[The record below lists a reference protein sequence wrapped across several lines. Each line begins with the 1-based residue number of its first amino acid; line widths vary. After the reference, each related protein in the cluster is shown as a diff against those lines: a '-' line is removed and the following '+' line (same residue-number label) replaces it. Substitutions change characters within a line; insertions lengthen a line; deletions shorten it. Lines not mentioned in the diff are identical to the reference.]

1 MPSPLN
7 GSINPNAQVHIADD
21 LPREAARFIAETL
34 STAIRERGR
43 SSIALSGGSTPKPVF
58 AALVNE
64 YRSTVD
70 WSKVLFFWSDERYVP
85 GESADSNQPMAY
97 DSLLSPLA
105 IDPAQIYPVPTDSD
119 SPDEAARIYADTIRV
134 VLGEDPAFDLVLLGM
149 GDDGHTASLFPNT
162 AAFNADDP
170 ALVVANHVPQVK
182 NTQRITFTFG
192 LINAAR
198 VVLFLISGA
207 GKAEIVEKVLISEPG
222 MYPSQWVE
230 RPIFFL
236 DKAAGT
242 KLENKS

>member
-1 MPSPLN
+1 MPLPPNSLL
-7 GSINPNAQVHIADD
+7 NPNAQVHVADD
-21 LPREAARFIAETL
+21 LPREAAKFIADTL
-34 STAIRERGR
+34 STTIRERGR
-43 SSIALSGGSTPKPVF
+43 VTIALSGGSTPKPVF

-64 YRSTVD
+64 YRLTVD

-97 DSLLSPLA
+97 ESLLTPLG

-119 SPDEAARIYADTIRV
+119 SPDKAARIYADTIRV

-162 AAFNADDP
+162 AALNADDR

-182 NTQRITFTFG
+182 NTERITFTFG

-198 VVLFLISGA
+198 VVLFLVSGA

-222 MYPSQWVE
+222 MYPSQWIE
-230 RPIFFL
+230 RPVFFL
-236 DKAAGT
+236 DKAAGA
-242 KLENKS
+242 KVENSS